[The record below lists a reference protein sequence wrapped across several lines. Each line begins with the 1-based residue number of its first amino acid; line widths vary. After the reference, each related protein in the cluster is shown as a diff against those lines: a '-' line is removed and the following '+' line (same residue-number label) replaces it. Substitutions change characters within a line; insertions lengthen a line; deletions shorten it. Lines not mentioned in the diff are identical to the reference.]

1 MASIKVQDW
10 PRYSPADQARR
21 ENVLEAAKLI
31 MNAALTAPTAA
42 GAGEFEGH
50 ILSGIDEQEEVAR
63 KMEELAYEYDN
74 PRTENLFKYEAVMV
88 READAII
95 FLGDYRMF
103 DRPSAS
109 ACGMCAGRPNCSYV
123 YENRTTKMG
132 LIDPTDRRR
141 KNMILGPCCT
151 FRYHALGFAVG
162 SALWMASQLFVDA
175 RAFMTV
181 GVAGQRLGYCP
192 NSVAPVGILLAAQQK
207 NPFWDIY
214 PDYHLIN
221 MERIIDKVRELWITQ
236 RMMDADYRVW
246 DPARRRVE
254 KEEEEE

>member
-1 MASIKVQDW
+1 MVSIKIQDW

-21 ENVLEAAKLI
+21 DNVVEAAKLI

-42 GAGEFEGH
+42 GASEFEGH
-50 ILSGIDEQEEVAR
+50 ILSDMDKQEELAR
-63 KMEELAYEYDN
+63 KMEELAYEYPN
-74 PRTENLFKYEAVMV
+74 PGTENLFKYEAVMV
-88 READAII
+88 READVVL
-95 FLGDYRMF
+95 FLGDFRMF
-103 DRPSAS
+103 DRPTSS
-109 ACGMCAGRPNCSYV
+109 QCGMCAGRPNCSYI
-123 YENRTTKMG
+123 YENRTAKIG

-141 KNMILGPCCT
+141 KHMILGPCCV
-151 FRYHALGFAVG
+151 FRYLALGYGVG

-192 NSVAPVGILLAAQQK
+192 NSVAPVGILLAALQK

-214 PDYHLIN
+214 PEYHLIN
-221 MERIIDKVRELWITQ
+221 MERVIDKVRELFITQ
-236 RMMDADYRVW
+236 KMQGGDYRVW
-246 DPARRRVE
+246 DPARRREE